1 MEKSISTTVL
11 RFFFLHIEILQ
22 GEKVVRTLFC
32 VARQC
37 APSVIFIDEIDGLV
51 SVLAIRTR
59 GALTK
64 ATRR

>member
-11 RFFFLHIEILQ
+11 RFFFLHIKILQ

-37 APSVIFIDEIDGLV
+37 SPSVIFIDEIDGLV
-51 SVLAIRTR
+51 SVLAMRTR
-59 GALTK
+59 GGLTK